1 MDGKKEFFFFMLIF
15 MKESKIRP
23 SIERKI
29 FFEPELQEEVKLVY
43 LPLSEINITPPELY
57 IRQAINHKWVT
68 KLREILKE
76 GRELD
81 PILVTRRVEGI
92 DRENIIISG
101 NHRFMAYQGLRETI
115 PVLYLDKEISR
126 EEFFRIQFLFSKP
139 ELQLKEEDLK
149 EYAKKI
155 YREFSSKGY
164 PKTEIYKKIAEIV
177 NRSERTVRNWLSE
190 FIEKEKEQR
199 EELKRKAIELREQ
212 GKTIREIAEELG
224 VPQSTVKDWL
234 RTKLETISKTVHSD
248 EKEEER
254 PTLDTMSKMG
264 HPDEEKGDKLDM
276 MSKMSPLEEDTAKN
290 DNMSIFA
297 VPETLSQETTDFVLE
312 FIRNCEDKTECLRK
326 LEEELKAKGVRDFR
340 SVAKVFFE
348 NFSREEVL
356 KLLEKRTEE
365 FSDRIYAKGEMKGIH
380 IEERVKTYWYQ
391 SLSEVEFSDLERELF
406 ELLVAQMEKEIEEE
420 FEKEKNNVPKDLD
433 LNDRADEIYDKVEE
447 ALYKKG
453 VSITSLWYFSLI
465 LKKVYELLKRE
476 EQGLEIDDIPQE
488 EIENDIERES
498 VEVLREEVERAK
510 EEVKEEEENK
520 KETEKERKKKK
531 LLEKFKKF
539 GKGDSEFERLFR
551 QETEKFLISPYD
563 REIFEEYAITKFRYF
578 VDWAWSR

>member
-1 MDGKKEFFFFMLIF
+1 MFSRAKNL
-15 MKESKIRP
+15 
-23 SIERKI
+23 ERKL
-29 FFEPELQEEVKLVY
+29 FLSFYEKEAKLIH

-76 GRELD
+76 GKELD
-81 PILVTRRVEGI
+81 PIVVVRRIEGI
-92 DRENIIISG
+92 DRENIIVSG
-101 NHRFMAYQGLRETI
+101 NHRYLAYQGLRETI
-115 PVLYLDKEISR
+115 PVFYLDKEISR

-139 ELQLKEEDLK
+139 ELQLKEEDLR

-155 YREFSSKGY
+155 YREFFNKGY

-177 NRSERTVRNWLSE
+177 NRSEKTVRRWLSE
-190 FIEKEKEQR
+190 FIEKEKEQK

-234 RTKLETISKTVHSD
+234 RTKLDTMSKTVHSD
-248 EKEEER
+248 EKGTKLE
-254 PTLDTMSKMG
+254 TISKIV
-264 HPDEEKGDKLDM
+264 H
-276 MSKMSPLEEDTAKN
+276 S
-290 DNMSIFA
+290 
-297 VPETLSQETTDFVLE
+297 ETLSQEITDFVLE
-312 FIRNCEDKTECLRK
+312 FVRNCENKTECLSK
-326 LEEELKAKGVRDFR
+326 LEEELKVKGVRDFR
-340 SVAKVFFE
+340 SVAKVIFE

-356 KLLEKRTEE
+356 KLLDKKTEE
-365 FSDRIYAKGEMKGIH
+365 LEKKLLAK
-380 IEERVKTYWYQ
+380 IEAKVEAE
-391 SLSEVEFSDLERELF
+391 SEISVEDKLTFWFETLNEVGFTELERELA
-406 ELLVAQMEKEIEEE
+406 EVIMEDVEAKIEKE
-420 FEKEKNNVPKDLD
+420 FKKERNNIPEDLD
-433 LNDRADEIYDKVEE
+433 FIEKGTM
-447 ALYKKG
+447 LYNRIGKTLKENGIIIRQWLFG
-453 VSITSLWYFSLI
+453 VL
-465 LKKVYELLKRE
+465 LKKLYELLKRE

-488 EIENDIERES
+488 EIERDIERES

-510 EEVKEEEENK
+510 EEEVKEEEENK

-531 LLEKFKKF
+531 LLEKFKEF

>member
-1 MDGKKEFFFFMLIF
+1 
-15 MKESKIRP
+15 MKANM
-23 SIERKI
+23 ERKL
-29 FFEPELQEEVKLVY
+29 FFSRELPEQAKLIH

-76 GRELD
+76 GKELD
-81 PILVTRRVEGI
+81 PIVVAKRIEGI
-92 DRENIIISG
+92 ERENIIISG

-177 NRSERTVRNWLSE
+177 NRSEKTVRRWLSE

-199 EELKRKAIELREQ
+199 EELRRKAIELREQ

-224 VPQSTVKDWL
+224 VHENTVRNWLKEKDNP
-234 RTKLETISKTVHSD
+234 TK
-248 EKEEER
+248 
-254 PTLDTMSKMG
+254 LDTMSKIVG
-264 HPDEEKGDKLDM
+264 SDEEGDKFDM
-276 MSKMSPLEEDTAKN
+276 MSKMSPQTVDVDEDGAKN

-297 VPETLSQETTDFVLE
+297 PTETLSQEITDFILE
-312 FIRNCEDKTECLRK
+312 FVKNCEDRTECLRK
-326 LEEELKAKGVRDFR
+326 LEEELKAKGVRNFR
-340 SVAKVFFE
+340 SVAKVIFE

-365 FSDRIYAKGEMKGIH
+365 FSDKIYAKGEMKGIH

-433 LNDRADEIYDKVEE
+433 LNDRADEIYDRVEE

-453 VSITSLWYFSLI
+453 LSITSLWYFSLI

-488 EIENDIERES
+488 EIERDIERES

-510 EEVKEEEENK
+510 EEVKEEEK

-531 LLEKFKKF
+531 LLEKFKEF

-551 QETEKFLISPYD
+551 QETEKFLISAYD
-563 REIFEEYAITKFRYF
+563 REMFEEYAILKFKYF
-578 VDWAWSR
+578 INWAWSR

>member
-1 MDGKKEFFFFMLIF
+1 MDDTKEILFLILIF
-15 MKESKIRP
+15 MKESKI

-29 FFEPELQEEVKLVY
+29 FFEPQLQEEIKLVY

-76 GRELD
+76 GKELD
-81 PILVTRRVEGI
+81 AILVTRRVEGI

-101 NHRFMAYQGLRETI
+101 NHRFMAYQGIRETI

-155 YREFSSKGY
+155 YREFFNKGY

-248 EKEEER
+248 EER
-254 PTLDTMSKMG
+254 EKLETMSKIS
-264 HPDEEKGDKLDM
+264 PQTVDVDEDG
-276 MSKMSPLEEDTAKN
+276 AKN
-290 DNMSIFA
+290 DTMSIFA
-297 VPETLSQETTDFVLE
+297 PTETLSQEITDFILE

-326 LEEELKAKGVRDFR
+326 LEEELKAKGVGDFR
-340 SVAKVFFE
+340 SVAKVIFE

-365 FSDRIYAKGEMKGIH
+365 LEKKLLAK
-380 IEERVKTYWYQ
+380 IEAKIEAE
-391 SLSEVEFSDLERELF
+391 SEISVEDKLTFWFETLNEVGFTELERELA
-406 ELLVAQMEKEIEEE
+406 EVIMEDVEEKIEEE
-420 FEKEKNNVPKDLD
+420 FEKERNNIPEDLD
-433 LNDRADEIYDKVEE
+433 FIEKGTM
-447 ALYKKG
+447 LYNRIGKTLKENGIIIREWLFG
-453 VSITSLWYFSLI
+453 VL
-465 LKKVYELLKRE
+465 LKKLYELLKRE

-488 EIENDIERES
+488 EIERDIERES

-510 EEVKEEEENK
+510 EEVKEEEEEK

-531 LLEKFKKF
+531 LIEKFKEF

-551 QETEKFLISPYD
+551 QETENLIPAYE
-563 REIFEEYAITKFRYF
+563 REDLEKYAIIKFKYF
-578 VDWAWSR
+578 LDWAWSR